1 VTFGRKK
8 CWRDPHTIHSQHLS
22 LFPSHWH
29 MDPDRLSYC
38 LLFFRCMHGEEIGE
52 PPVESM
58 AVPTWT
64 RASLRWRRRGP
75 GQAHWRSKLQT
86 SDPGT
91 GGRCSSGGTWG
102 GMGPLNTG
110 YNRQYSNAVA
120 ASLQRKSSSSS
131 IQLGGRFC
139 SAIFRFAYVAVQS
152 SKPTH
157 ARQRGCGDEVESR
170 RRNRCQRG
178 HDSRRLGRD
187 YEVQLWRATTM
198 MDRGS
203 QASRVVPFLLMF
215 LLHLKPL
222 LALFPKFI
230 STIKH
235 MSNKWKNEHQWNLN
249 KTYHFC
255 KLFVFVYY
263 SCIINYYIVITSYC
277 MHAKYEMN

>member
-1 VTFGRKK
+1 LEEKNVEGTHIPFIANISHYFPLTGIWTLIGYLIASSSSGACTGRRSESHRWSRWQYQRGLGQAFG
-8 CWRDPHTIHSQHLS
+8 DVDVDQ
-22 LFPSHWH
+22 
-29 MDPDRLSYC
+29 DRLTGDQSC
-38 LLFFRCMHGEEIGE
+38 
-52 PPVESM
+52 
-58 AVPTWT
+58 
-64 RASLRWRRRGP
+64 RRRIQGR
-75 GQAHWRSKLQT
+75 A
-86 SDPGT
+86 
-91 GGRCSSGGTWG
+91 GGAAVAELGG

-235 MSNKWKNEHQWNLN
+235 ISNK
-249 KTYHFC
+249 
-255 KLFVFVYY
+255 
-263 SCIINYYIVITSYC
+263 
-277 MHAKYEMN
+277 